1 METRIAPLVAL
12 CATGGSGRSTAHAGD
27 RVPRSCRFDGAVTF
41 KPAVGI
47 LPTEISAV
55 AKATSTCDGQPATW
69 KATDAGSASCAL
81 PSGPGTGWL
90 TVGDQTTKHPTQT
103 AILAGIGTITLPG
116 TPLLAYAH
124 LQRPGG
130 LGVFTSC
137 LTTGASSAPIHI
149 QMLNTCLN

>member
-1 METRIAPLVAL
+1 M
-12 CATGGSGRSTAHAGD
+12 TGCRGRAGLT
-27 RVPRSCRFDGAVTF
+27 GAVTF

-55 AKATSTCDGQPATW
+55 TKATGTCDGQPATW
-69 KATDAGSASCAL
+69 KATNAGTASCAL

-124 LQRPGG
+124 LQPSGG
-130 LGVFTSC
+130 LGVLTSC

-149 QMLNTCLN
+149 QMLNTSLN